1 MQCLLWN
8 YRRDYRMLSDNDIQT
23 FNRDC
28 AIVLR
33 TQLSSAWLQRIE
45 EAIERDIAKPAP
57 FFHGYVP
64 TGGSGRFN
72 VNLRIWET
80 DPDFRAFCLHSNLP
94 ELAANILGC
103 ERINLLYDQLFV
115 KEPSTPITTRWHNDQ
130 PNWPIRGR
138 DVVSFWMAPDG
149 VSKDSGS
156 LEFISGS
163 HKWGTMFQPERFGD
177 TAAHGDY
184 ERNPD
189 YVDMPDI
196 DASRDDYD
204 IISWDLNPG
213 DNYVFHAMTV
223 HSAGGNLRN
232 DARRRGYAVRYV
244 GDDIRYDARPGT
256 NEHLRSIDYADGDVL
271 TGPRFPQAWPR

>member
-1 MQCLLWN
+1 
-8 YRRDYRMLSDNDIQT
+8 MLSDNDIQT
-23 FNRDC
+23 FNRDG

-33 TQLSSAWLQRIE
+33 NQLSSAWLQRIE

-57 FFHGYVP
+57 FFHGYVA
-64 TGGSGRFN
+64 TGGSGRFHG
-72 VNLRIWET
+72 NLRIWET
-80 DPDFRAFCLHSNLP
+80 DPDFREFCLHSNLP

-103 ERINLLYDQLFV
+103 DRINLLYDQLFV
-115 KEPSTPITTRWHNDQ
+115 KEPSTPNTTRWHNDQ
-130 PNWPIRGR
+130 PYWPIRGR
-138 DVVSFWMAPDG
+138 DVVSFWMSPDG

-163 HKWGTMFQPERFGD
+163 HKWGMMFQPERFGD
-177 TAAHGDY
+177 TAAHDDY

-213 DNYVFHAMTV
+213 DIYVFHAMTV
-223 HSAGGNLRN
+223 HGAGGNLRS

-256 NEHLRSIDYADGDVL
+256 NEHLRSVDYADGDVL